1 MNKERAINILLEHAI
16 KSCDKIEIKKD
27 SGHTEESSDALT
39 AAILFMQKDKKQN
52 KVDAKVEV
60 EGLQFN
66 LHKGI

>member
-1 MNKERAINILLEHAI
+1 MNKERAINILLEHAM

-27 SGHTEESSDALT
+27 SGHTEELDDALT
-39 AAILFMQKDKKQN
+39 AAILFIQRDKKQN